1 MCLATSSLFEH
12 CCPQRPQDHCLENW
26 SFKQLVF
33 TYSSRSS
40 WARSILPPKK
50 LNIIFWFGKKVRYEK
65 SCVCKLF
72 FEILSWFLCFSKFR
86 ENDGSSKT
94 CYKCSKAIAPIL
106 HVSNLNIYHKYYK
119 SRDLFRFT
127 ISTSFSWE
135 VDIYVPFPM
144 EIQHNL
150 VLELYL
156 LLFKV

>member
-40 WARSILPPKK
+40 WARSILPPKILHFDLGNK
-50 LNIIFWFGKKVRYEK
+50 EIRYEK

-72 FEILSWFLCFSKFR
+72 FEIWSWFLCFSKFR

-106 HVSNLNIYHKYYK
+106 HVSNLNSYHKYYK
-119 SRDLFRFT
+119 SRESFILQLLFWFT

-135 VDIYVPFPM
+135 VEIYVPFP
-144 EIQHNL
+144 I
-150 VLELYL
+150 
-156 LLFKV
+156 